1 MVRGDPRRKIAPR
14 IELPVNTDEQNIE
27 RTERI
32 AEIRRQIAAGTYDT
46 PERMEAALEG
56 FLDSDDARFTPVRT
70 APPLRGPHRPR

>member
-1 MVRGDPRRKIAPR
+1 MHQDNEPT
-14 IELPVNTDEQNIE
+14 VNTDEHSYE

-56 FLDSDDARFTPVRT
+56 FLDSDDARDISPRSSV
-70 APPLRGPHRPR
+70 PLRGPHRPR